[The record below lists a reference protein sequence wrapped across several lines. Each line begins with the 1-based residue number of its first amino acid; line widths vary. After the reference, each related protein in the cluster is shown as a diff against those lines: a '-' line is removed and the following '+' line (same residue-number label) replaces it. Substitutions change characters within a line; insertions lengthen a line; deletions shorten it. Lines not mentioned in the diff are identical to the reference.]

1 MSRNRQ
7 RREAERLTFSYGLSK
22 PLALQVVR
30 GQLDLTEALRQDKQE
45 KTIERLVVDHEL
57 HRSLAV
63 QISRGEL
70 DETEVLNRVYG
81 KRMIADNQDK
91 SIWSLAMNE
100 NTAIHVYLHNKE
112 NRIIEISGIE
122 QYDIVCNDGIRIPK
136 LGIKLAH
143 LSNDAMVFEQ
153 QEAAS
158 CSPIERPEKRYR
170 LSNTRLFSFHQSARA
185 LQVSILEGLVCTGRL
200 IWFNQ
205 WELGF
210 DNAHGEFSVFRHAV
224 THLK

>member
-45 KTIERLVVDHEL
+45 KTIERLVNDHDL
-57 HRSLAV
+57 HHSLAV

-81 KRMIADNQDK
+81 KRTIEANQDR
-91 SIWSLAMNE
+91 SIWNDALSEQARVQ
-100 NTAIHVYLHNKE
+100 IHLHNQEQKA
-112 NRIIEISGIE
+112 IEISEVE
-122 QYDIVCNDGIRIPK
+122 QYDILCADGLRIPK
-136 LGIKLAH
+136 VNIKVAH
-143 LSNDAMVFEQ
+143 RLNEEMIFEQ
-153 QEAAS
+153 QDAAP
-158 CSPIERPEKRYR
+158 CPPIERPEKRYR
-170 LSNTRLFSFHQSARA
+170 LSNSRLYSFLQSGRE
-185 LQVSILEGLVCTGRL
+185 LQVSILEGLICTGQL
-200 IWFNQ
+200 VWFNQ

-210 DNAHGEFSVFRHAV
+210 ENVHGEFSVFRHAV